1 MFQCDQIGP
10 GLKCQDRMFQCDQ
23 IGPGLKCQVRMFQC
37 DQIGPCLKC
46 QGDRYFLT
54 KVARLSVDFL
64 GYLKS
69 KNCCG

>member
-23 IGPGLKCQVRMFQC
+23 IGPGLKCQARMFQC

-46 QGDRYFLT
+46 QGDRCFLT
-54 KVARLSVDFL
+54 KS
-64 GYLKS
+64 S
-69 KNCCG
+69 PSICGLFGLFEK